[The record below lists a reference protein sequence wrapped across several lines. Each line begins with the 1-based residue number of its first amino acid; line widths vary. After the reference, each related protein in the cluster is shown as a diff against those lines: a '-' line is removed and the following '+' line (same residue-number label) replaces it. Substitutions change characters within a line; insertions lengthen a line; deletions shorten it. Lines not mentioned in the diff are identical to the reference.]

1 MVSDVDCFAVTCF
14 VNSKGSGSINPKGM
28 LVTKVLNSSLDL
40 GSNTSD
46 TG

>member
-1 MVSDVDCFAVTCF
+1 MVLDLDYFVVVCF
-14 VNSKGSGSINPKGM
+14 VNPKGSGSINPKGL

-40 GSNTSD
+40 GSNMSE